1 MDSALSSPFDVGK
14 HDGMI
19 LSPSFVQTSSQ
30 PKSINQILLFL
41 LSTSSVLNV
50 HTEDSGIN
58 SDPSRIA
65 VESIR
70 VQ

>member
-1 MDSALSSPFDVGK
+1 MDSALSSPVDAGK
-14 HDGMI
+14 YDGMI
-19 LSPSFVQTSSQ
+19 LSPSF
-30 PKSINQILLFL
+30 NQILLFL

-50 HTEDSGIN
+50 HTEYSGIN